1 MRALQSQHVKGL
13 AKIMSIQSK
22 IGSLL
27 AILFLVLIA
36 TSAGIL
42 YTVVAPE
49 FADLD
54 RENTIHR
61 SQQIQNTLHDELED
75 LKIYSSD
82 WGVWDDTY
90 NYMVSKDPNFISGSA
105 PDDTFLLTDIHLMA
119 FYDMNND
126 IVWGRWFD
134 KDAEAFSDLEITFVD
149 NKTRTVMSPQAVV
162 ANNGMAG
169 FAQTTRGPMML
180 AAHPILKS
188 NLDGPSRG
196 IAITGR
202 YLDQARMSK
211 IAEDLNAEFNT
222 VFSLDQSISDKQNLP
237 VPVISDPL
245 QTDAIGLYDDQDNK
259 MLYSYVDIIAMN
271 DVKLMRLVHPHAMEI
286 LNKGQFAI
294 VTVLQLLAA
303 FFAIALFFIVISL
316 HKIVINPLATL
327 RNKISAMKMSETLTA
342 EAISETQSNE
352 LLLALESFDAMEAEI
367 SQYQSDLEDKVRD
380 RTHWL
385 QETNDRLEEEVV
397 ERQRTEE
404 HLLAAKIEAEQASR
418 SKSEFLA
425 TMSHEIRTPMNGVV
439 GMTNLLLES
448 ELDQEQLEYTN
459 SIKNSADHLI
469 LLINDILDIS
479 KLEAGVSKLE
489 VSTFSLPEILESV
502 TSAQRPKAS
511 SKNIALI
518 SKIDPAI
525 PELVKSDPT
534 RLRQV
539 LFNLVGNAIKF
550 TDTGY
555 IKITVSP
562 DKPRAGNTQWIKCSV
577 EDTGI
582 GISHEDQDRIFERFT
597 QADGTSSRK
606 HGGAGLGLSIVKR
619 LSKQMDGEI
628 GLESSLGNGSTFW
641 FTIPLEIVEP
651 IETDAAPLQT
661 EQSAQQE
668 EITSDIP
675 AATVVNPVSLP
686 DNEQLHILIA
696 EDNKIN
702 QMLLTKFLMKRGHK
716 PEIAFNGIEALEYLK
731 HKDPDIILMD
741 IQMPEMD
748 GIEATKAI
756 RALNSSKSQI
766 PIIAVTANAMKGDRD
781 TYIAAGMN
789 DYVAK
794 PVDFDILMNV
804 IDQYLPAKAS

>member
-1 MRALQSQHVKGL
+1 
-13 AKIMSIQSK
+13 MSIQSK

-27 AILFLVLIA
+27 ALLFLVLIGM
-36 TSAGIL
+36 SAVIL
-42 YTVVAPE
+42 KTVVEPE

-61 SQQIQNTLHDELED
+61 SQQIQNTLDDELED

-90 NYMVSKDPNFISGSA
+90 EYMVTKDPDFISGSA
-105 PDDTFLLTDIHLMA
+105 PDDTFLLTDIHMMA

-134 KDAEAFSDLEITFVD
+134 KEADSFTDLDMTFVD
-149 NKTRTVMSPQAVV
+149 NKTRSVLSPQAIV
-162 ANNGMAG
+162 ANSGMAG
-169 FAQTTRGPMML
+169 FAQTTRGPMMI

-188 NLDGPSRG
+188 NQGGPARG

-202 YLDQARMSK
+202 FLDQSRMAK

-222 VFSLDQSISDKQNLP
+222 VFNLDQSISEDQNLP
-237 VPVISDPL
+237 VDVISNSL
-245 QTDAIGLYDDQDNK
+245 QPGAIGLFDDQENG

-271 DVKLMRLVHPHAMEI
+271 DVKLMRLVHPHQMEI
-286 LNKGQFAI
+286 LSKGQFAI
-294 VTVLQLLAA
+294 STVLQLFAA
-303 FFAIALFFIVISL
+303 FFAIALIFMVFSL
-316 HKIVINPLATL
+316 HRIVINPLGTL
-327 RNKISAMKMSETLTA
+327 RKKINALKRNETLST
-342 EAISETQSNE
+342 ETIPETQSNE
-352 LLLALESFDAMEAEI
+352 LLLALESFDAMETEI
-367 SQYQSDLEDKVRD
+367 RQHQSDLEDKVRD

-404 HLLAAKIEAEQASR
+404 NLRAAKIEAEQASR

-448 ELDQEQLEYTN
+448 KLDEEQLDYTK
-459 SIKNSADHLI
+459 SIKNSADHLL

-479 KLEAGVSKLE
+479 KLEAGVSQLE
-489 VSTFSLPEILESV
+489 ITDFSLSEIIESV
-502 TSAQRPKAS
+502 TSAQKPKAS
-511 SKNIALI
+511 SKNLTLL
-518 SKIDPAI
+518 SEIDP
-525 PELVKSDPT
+525 ELPDWVRNDPT

-550 TDTGY
+550 TDTGH
-555 IKITVSP
+555 IKVTVAP
-562 DKPRAGNTQWIKCSV
+562 HKPRSGNIQWVKCSI

-582 GISHEDQDRIFERFT
+582 GISEADQERIFERFT
-597 QADGTSSRK
+597 QADGSSSRK

-619 LSKQMDGEI
+619 LSQQMNGEI
-628 GLESSLGNGSTFW
+628 GLESSPGKGSTFW
-641 FTIPLEIVEP
+641 FTVPLEIPESGQNQDLP
-651 IETDAAPLQT
+651 PLTGTKSTAPEIETL
-661 EQSAQQE
+661 SAQPTE
-668 EITSDIP
+668 
-675 AATVVNPVSLP
+675 NVSLSA
-686 DNEQLHILIA
+686 DEQLHVLIV

-702 QMLLTKFLMKRGHK
+702 QMLLSKFFTKRGHQ
-716 PEIAFNGIEALEYLK
+716 PDIAFNGLEALEYLK
-731 HKDPDIILMD
+731 HQVPDIILMD

-748 GIEATKAI
+748 GIEATKVI
-756 RALNSSKSQI
+756 RAMNGPKSQV
-766 PIIAVTANAMKGDRD
+766 PIVAVTANAMKGDRD
-781 TYIAAGMN
+781 TYIDAGMN

-794 PVDFDILMNV
+794 PVDFEQLMNV
-804 IDQYLPAKAS
+804 INQIVSTKKLNV

>member
-1 MRALQSQHVKGL
+1 
-13 AKIMSIQSK
+13 MSIQSK

-27 AILFLVLIA
+27 TLLFLVLIA
-36 TSAGIL
+36 TSAVIL
-42 YTVVAPE
+42 KTVVEPE

-61 SQQIQNTLHDELED
+61 SQQIQNTLNAELKD

-90 NYMVSKDPNFISGSA
+90 EYMVTKDPDFISGSA
-105 PDDTFLLTDIHLMA
+105 PDDTFLLTDIHMMA

-134 KDAEAFSDLEITFVD
+134 KEADSFTDLDITFVD
-149 NKTRTVMSPQAVV
+149 AKTRSVISPQAVV
-162 ANNGMAG
+162 ANSGMSG
-169 FAQTTRGPMML
+169 FAQTTRGPMMI

-188 NLDGPSRG
+188 NQDGPARG

-202 YLDQARMSK
+202 FLDQNRMEK

-222 VFSLDQSISDKQNLP
+222 VFSLDQSISEEQNLP
-237 VPVISDPL
+237 IEVITNPL
-245 QTDAIGLYDDQDNK
+245 QPGSIGLFDAQENG

-271 DVKLMRLVHPHAMEI
+271 DVKLMRLVHPHEMEI
-286 LNKGQFAI
+286 LSKGQFAI
-294 VTVLQLLAA
+294 STVLQLFAA
-303 FFAIALFFIVISL
+303 FFAIALIFMVFSL
-316 HKIVINPLATL
+316 HQIVLNPLGTL
-327 RNKISAMKMSETLTA
+327 RRKINAMKRSETLST
-342 EAISETQSNE
+342 ETIPETQSNE
-352 LLLALESFDAMEAEI
+352 LLLALESFDAMETEI
-367 SQYQSDLEDKVRD
+367 RQHQSELEDKVRD

-385 QETNDRLEEEVV
+385 QETNDRLEEEVI

-404 HLLAAKIEAEQASR
+404 NLRAAKIEAEQASR

-448 ELDQEQLEYTN
+448 KLDEEQLDYTK
-459 SIKNSADHLI
+459 SIKNSADHLL

-479 KLEAGVSKLE
+479 KLDAGVSKLE
-489 VSTFSLPEILESV
+489 VSDFKLSEIIQSV
-502 TSAQRPKAS
+502 TSAQEPKAL
-511 SKNIALI
+511 SKNLTLR
-518 SKIDPAI
+518 SEIDPSL
-525 PELVKSDPT
+525 PDWVRNDPT

-550 TDTGY
+550 TDTGH
-555 IKITVSP
+555 IKVSVVP
-562 DKPRAGNTQWIKCSV
+562 HKPRSGNIQWIKCSV

-582 GISHEDQDRIFERFT
+582 GISEADQERIFERFT
-597 QADGTSSRK
+597 QADGSSSRK
-606 HGGAGLGLSIVKR
+606 HGGAGLGLSIVKH
-619 LSKQMDGEI
+619 LSEQMNGEV

-641 FTIPLEIVEP
+641 FTVPLEIPDTDQPPSKDTEPNKSVVE
-651 IETDAAPLQT
+651 TQNQQT
-661 EQSAQQE
+661 TGTIS
-668 EITSDIP
+668 SSGND
-675 AATVVNPVSLP
+675 
-686 DNEQLHILIA
+686 QLHVLIV

-702 QMLLTKFLMKRGHK
+702 QMLLTKFFTKRGHLSDV
-716 PEIAFNGIEALEYLK
+716 AFNGLEALEYLK

-756 RALNSSKSQI
+756 RKLNSAKSEI

-794 PVDFDILMNV
+794 PVDFDQLTKV
-804 IDQYLPAKAS
+804 ISQHVSAKKVHM

>member
-1 MRALQSQHVKGL
+1 
-13 AKIMSIQSK
+13 MSIQSK

-27 AILFLVLIA
+27 AVLFLVLIA

-49 FADLD
+49 FANLD

-90 NYMVSKDPNFISGSA
+90 KYMVSKDPDFIAGSA

-134 KDAEAFSDLEITFVD
+134 KDSDSFTDLEITFVD
-149 NKTRTVMSPQAVV
+149 NKTRDVMSPQAVV
-162 ANNGMAG
+162 ASNGMAG
-169 FAQTTRGPMML
+169 FAQTTRGPMMI

-188 NLDGPSRG
+188 NQDGPARG

-202 YLDQARMSK
+202 YLDQTRMAK

-222 VFSLDQSISDKQNLP
+222 VFSLEQSISEKQNLP
-237 VPVISDPL
+237 IEVISDPL
-245 QTDAIGLYDDQDNK
+245 QIGAIGLYDDQDNH

-271 DVKLMRLVHPHAMEI
+271 DIKLMRLVHPHPMEI
-286 LNKGQFAI
+286 LDKGQFAI
-294 VTVLQLLAA
+294 ATVLQLLAA
-303 FFAIALFFIVISL
+303 FFAIALFFIVVSL
-316 HKIVINPLATL
+316 HKIVLNPLGTL
-327 RNKISAMKMSETLTA
+327 RKKIGALKMGNTLPT

-352 LLLALESFDAMEAEI
+352 LLLALESFDAMESEI
-367 SQYQSDLEDKVRD
+367 RQYQSDLEDKVRD

-385 QETNDRLEEEVV
+385 QETNDRLEEEVA

-404 HLLAAKIEAEQASR
+404 HLLAAKVEAEQSSR

-448 ELDQEQLEYTN
+448 KLDEEQVEYTN
-459 SIKNSADHLI
+459 SIKNSADHLL

-489 VSTFSLPEILESV
+489 ISSFSLPGILESV

-511 SKNIALI
+511 SKNLALI
-518 SKIDPAI
+518 SEIDPDL
-525 PELVKSDPT
+525 PEWVKSDPT

-555 IKITVSP
+555 IKITVTP
-562 DKPRAGNTQWIKCSV
+562 HNPRAGSTQWIKCSV

-582 GISHEDQDRIFERFT
+582 GISDEDQDRIFERFT
-597 QADGTSSRK
+597 QADGSSSRR

-619 LSKQMDGEI
+619 LSKQMSGEI

-641 FTIPLEIVEP
+641 FTVPLEVAEPTQNEDPATQTAPSAKTNASASTQVVEP
-651 IETDAAPLQT
+651 VTLSED
-661 EQSAQQE
+661 
-668 EITSDIP
+668 
-675 AATVVNPVSLP
+675 
-686 DNEQLHILIA
+686 EQLHVLIA

-702 QMLLTKFLMKRGHK
+702 QMLLTKFFTKRGHK
-716 PEIAFNGIEALEYLK
+716 SDVAFNGLEALEYLK
-731 HKDPDIILMD
+731 HQNPDIILMD

-756 RALNSSKSQI
+756 RALEGAKSQI
-766 PIIAVTANAMKGDRD
+766 PIVAVTANAMKGDRD

-794 PVDFDILMNV
+794 PVDFKRLMDVIEQNV
-804 IDQYLPAKAS
+804 PAKVS

>member
-1 MRALQSQHVKGL
+1 
-13 AKIMSIQSK
+13 MSIQSK

-27 AILFLVLIA
+27 AVLFLVLIA

-49 FADLD
+49 FASLD

-90 NYMVSKDPNFISGSA
+90 KYMVSKDPEFIAGSA

-134 KDAEAFSDLEITFVD
+134 KNSDSFTDLEITFVD
-149 NKTRTVMSPQAVV
+149 NKTRAVMSPQAVV

-169 FAQTTRGPMML
+169 FAQTTRGPMMI

-188 NLDGPSRG
+188 NQDGPARG

-202 YLDQARMSK
+202 YLDQTRMAK

-222 VFSLDQSISDKQNLP
+222 VFSLEQSISEKQNLP
-237 VPVISDPL
+237 IEVISDPL
-245 QTDAIGLYDDQDNK
+245 QTGAIGLYDDQDNH

-271 DVKLMRLVHPHAMEI
+271 DIKLMRLVHPHPMEI
-286 LNKGQFAI
+286 LDKGQFAI
-294 VTVLQLLAA
+294 ATVLQLLAA
-303 FFAIALFFIVISL
+303 FFAIALFFIVVSL
-316 HKIVINPLATL
+316 HKIVLNPLGTL
-327 RNKISAMKMSETLTA
+327 RKKIGALKMGNTIPT

-352 LLLALESFDAMEAEI
+352 LLLALESFDAMESEI
-367 SQYQSDLEDKVRD
+367 RQYQSDLEDKVRD

-385 QETNDRLEEEVV
+385 QETNDRLEEEVA

-404 HLLAAKIEAEQASR
+404 HLLAAKVEAEQSSR

-448 ELDQEQLEYTN
+448 KLDEEQVEYTN
-459 SIKNSADHLI
+459 SIKNSADHLL

-489 VSTFSLPEILESV
+489 ISSFSLPGILESV

-511 SKNIALI
+511 SKNLALI
-518 SKIDPAI
+518 SEIDPDL
-525 PELVKSDPT
+525 PEWVKSDPT

-555 IKITVSP
+555 IKITVTP
-562 DKPRAGNTQWIKCSV
+562 HKPRAGSTQWIKCSV

-582 GISHEDQDRIFERFT
+582 GISDGDQDRIFERFT
-597 QADGTSSRK
+597 QADGSSSRR

-619 LSKQMDGEI
+619 LSKQMSGEI

-641 FTIPLEIVEP
+641 FTVPLEVAEPTQNEDPTTQTAPSARNNASASTQVVEP
-651 IETDAAPLQT
+651 VTLSED
-661 EQSAQQE
+661 
-668 EITSDIP
+668 
-675 AATVVNPVSLP
+675 
-686 DNEQLHILIA
+686 EQLHVLIA

-702 QMLLTKFLMKRGHK
+702 QMLLTKFFTKRGHK
-716 PEIAFNGIEALEYLK
+716 SDVAFNGLEALEYLK
-731 HKDPDIILMD
+731 HQNPDIILMD

-756 RALNSSKSQI
+756 RALEGAKSQI
-766 PIIAVTANAMKGDRD
+766 PIVAVTANAMKGDRD

-794 PVDFDILMNV
+794 PVDFKRLMDVIEQNV
-804 IDQYLPAKAS
+804 PAKVS